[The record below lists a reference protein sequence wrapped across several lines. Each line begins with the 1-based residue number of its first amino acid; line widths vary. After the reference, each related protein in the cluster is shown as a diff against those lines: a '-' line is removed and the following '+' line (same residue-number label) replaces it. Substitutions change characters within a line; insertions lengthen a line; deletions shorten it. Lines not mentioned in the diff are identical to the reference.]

1 MKNHAANK
9 LINDVQGFE
18 PKTLLIQELL
28 IINILCVWGVCT
40 CVCGPLYR
48 YLHTGVLFHL
58 LG

>member
-40 CVCGPLYR
+40 CVCVVPYTDICIQV
-48 YLHTGVLFHL
+48 YSSTS
-58 LG
+58 